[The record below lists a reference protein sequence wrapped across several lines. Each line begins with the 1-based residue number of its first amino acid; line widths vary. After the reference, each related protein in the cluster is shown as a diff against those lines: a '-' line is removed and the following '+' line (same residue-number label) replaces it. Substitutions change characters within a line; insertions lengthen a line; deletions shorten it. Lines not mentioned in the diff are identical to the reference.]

1 MELLLIEDNPDDVE
15 VVKRLAA
22 SSPVPVDV
30 TWLPDGAVALDW
42 LTLRGGRPDLILL
55 DLGLP
60 GLSGGDV
67 LRRIKVHG
75 QICDIPVI
83 VVSGSQNDEDIL
95 DGVRLGAHSHIV
107 KPIGPVD
114 FAWIVASVRHLQ
126 PRLSNLRA
134 LQRGA

>member
-1 MELLLIEDNPDDVE
+1 MEILLIEDNPDDVE
-15 VVKRLAA
+15 IVRRLAA
-22 SSPVPVDV
+22 SGPVPVEV
-30 TWLPDGAVALDW
+30 TPLPDGAVALDW
-42 LTLRGGRPDLILL
+42 LTRRGGRPDLILL
-55 DLGLP
+55 DLSLP
-60 GLSGGDV
+60 GLSGSDV

-83 VVSGSQNDEDIL
+83 VVSGSDNDQDIS

-107 KPIGPVD
+107 KPISPVD

-126 PRLSNLRA
+126 PRLTKLRA